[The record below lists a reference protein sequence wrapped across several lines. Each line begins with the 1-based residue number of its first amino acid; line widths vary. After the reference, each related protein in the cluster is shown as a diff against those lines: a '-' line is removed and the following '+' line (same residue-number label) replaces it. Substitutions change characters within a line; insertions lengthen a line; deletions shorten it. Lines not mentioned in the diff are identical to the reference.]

1 MRKSGVEP
9 LVFFSASGTAM
20 ADPADSDVT
29 TVLHQLQAGNPE
41 ARQQLLNLVYD
52 ELRRMAAGFMPR
64 EAPDHSWQATDL
76 VHETVAR
83 LLGADVLT
91 RTTNRQ
97 HFFGTVARI
106 MRQLLIEHVRLRKAH
121 KRGGGWQ
128 RVPLDDLSDYF
139 TRQDLDVLAVH
150 EALERL
156 AALNERQ
163 SQVVTL
169 RYFGG
174 FTMEEIAAQLDVS
187 LSTVESDFR
196 LARTWLHTQ
205 LR

>member
-1 MRKSGVEP
+1 MPEQ
-9 LVFFSASGTAM
+9 
-20 ADPADSDVT
+20 ADSDVT
-29 TVLHQLQAGNPE
+29 AVLCQLHAGDPE
-41 ARQQLLNLVYD
+41 AQGRLLNLVYD
-52 ELRRMAAGFMPR
+52 ELRRMAAGFMRR
-64 EAPDHSWQATDL
+64 EAPDHTWQATDL
-76 VHETVAR
+76 VHETLGR
-83 LLGADVLT
+83 LLGADVL
-91 RTTNRQ
+91 RQTTNRH

-106 MRQLLIEHVRLRKAH
+106 MRQLLIEHVRLRQAH
-121 KRGGGWQ
+121 KRGGGWR
-128 RVPLDDLSDYF
+128 RVPLDELSDYF

-174 FTMEEIAAQLDVS
+174 FTVEEIAAQLEVS
-187 LSTVESDFR
+187 VSTVESDFR

-205 LR
+205 LT